1 MQKELAKGELAQA
14 KVEELVKERAE
25 LRTSLEVARERA
37 ERVYFQKGIVRV
49 ALDLVDSLK
58 VSPSGR
64 FLFRRF
70 ILDDY
75 RCFHRPFF
83 SV

>member
-64 FLFRRF
+64 F
-70 ILDDY
+70 
-75 RCFHRPFF
+75 CFEGLY
-83 SV
+83 

>member
-37 ERVYFQKGIVRV
+37 ERVYFQKGIVRE
-49 ALDLVDSLK
+49 
-58 VSPSGR
+58 
-64 FLFRRF
+64 
-70 ILDDY
+70 
-75 RCFHRPFF
+75 RP
-83 SV
+83 